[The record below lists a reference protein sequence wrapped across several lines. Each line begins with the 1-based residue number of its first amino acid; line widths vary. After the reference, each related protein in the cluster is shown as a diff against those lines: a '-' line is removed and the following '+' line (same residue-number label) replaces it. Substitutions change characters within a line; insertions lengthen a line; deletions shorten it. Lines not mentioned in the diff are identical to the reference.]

1 MIASALR
8 SEIQPFCVTACE
20 RFPAGD
26 LVRCA
31 ASAQRVVRG
40 MRAGTPEDKLPAMRA
55 LTSLV
60 ERAASEQVAASLA
73 YRALCECMVAQLGL
87 ESADGFEAALDAL
100 DDLVQDPAQ
109 LPPLRL
115 QLRAFI
121 EHFEQLC
128 QEATRAPRRQPDL
141 SVSAA

>member
-8 SEIQPFCVTACE
+8 SEIQPFCITACE

-26 LVRCA
+26 LARCA
-31 ASAQRVVRG
+31 ASAQRAMRG
-40 MRAGTPEDKLPAMRA
+40 MRVGAPEDKLPAMRV

-60 ERAASEQVAASLA
+60 ERCAPESATHLA
-73 YRALCECMVAQLGL
+73 YRAMCECLIAHLGL
-87 ESADGFEAALDAL
+87 QSADAFEEALDAL

-109 LPPLRL
+109 LSPLRQ
-115 QLRAFI
+115 QLRTFLGY
-121 EHFEQLC
+121 FEQLC

-141 SVSAA
+141 NVSAA